1 MIEFNKNNAQ
11 LEKQLCFS
19 IYELSRAI
27 QRMYKPFLNELNLTY
42 PQYLVLVALYD
53 HDNITVSELGELL
66 DLNYGTLSPLLTR
79 MESQKLIE
87 RTRSTNDTRI
97 VHIKLLSSGKEIR
110 EEAFTLPQQL
120 VFKSGLNDQEWN
132 ELSRLSMKVFN
143 NLSK

>member
-1 MIEFNKNNAQ
+1 MIEFNKKNAQ
-11 LEKQLCFS
+11 LEKHLCFS

-79 MESQKLIE
+79 MEKQKLIE
-87 RTRSTNDTRI
+87 RARSTKDTRI
-97 VHIKLLSSGKEIR
+97 VYIKLLPSGKKIR

-120 VFKSGLNDQEWN
+120 VLKSGLNDQEWN
-132 ELSRLSMKVFN
+132 ELSTLSMKVFSK
-143 NLSK
+143 LSK

>member
-87 RTRSTNDTRI
+87 RTRSTNDNRI
-97 VHIKLLSSGKEIR
+97 VYIKLLSSGKEIR
-110 EEAFTLPQQL
+110 EEEFTLPQQL

>member
-1 MIEFNKNNAQ
+1 MIEFNKNNVQ
-11 LEKQLCFS
+11 LEKHLCFS

-97 VHIKLLSSGKEIR
+97 VYIKLLSSGKEIR

-132 ELSRLSMKVFN
+132 QLSRLSMKVFN

>member
-11 LEKQLCFS
+11 LEKHLCLS

-97 VHIKLLSSGKEIR
+97 VYIKLLSSGKEIR

-132 ELSRLSMKVFN
+132 QLSRLSMKVFN

>member
-1 MIEFNKNNAQ
+1 MIEFNKKNAQ
-11 LEKQLCFS
+11 LEKHLCFS

-27 QRMYKPFLNELNLTY
+27 QRMYKPFLIELNLTY
-42 PQYLVLVALYD
+42 PQYLVLVSLYD

-79 MESQKLIE
+79 MEKQKLIE
-87 RTRSTNDTRI
+87 RARSTKDTRI
-97 VHIKLLSSGKEIR
+97 VYIKLLPSGKKIR

-120 VFKSGLNDQEWN
+120 VLKSGLNDQEWN
-132 ELSRLSMKVFN
+132 ELSTLSMKVFS

>member
-1 MIEFNKNNAQ
+1 MIEFNKNNAH
-11 LEKQLCFS
+11 LEKHLCCS

-27 QRMYKPFLNELNLTY
+27 QRMYKPSLNELNLTY
-42 PQYLVLVALYD
+42 PQYLVLVVLYD

-97 VHIKLLSSGKEIR
+97 VYIKLLSSGKEIR

>member
-1 MIEFNKNNAQ
+1 MIGFNKNNAQ
-11 LEKQLCFS
+11 LEKHLCFS

-97 VHIKLLSSGKEIR
+97 VYIKLMSSGKEVR

>member
-11 LEKQLCFS
+11 LEKHLWFS
-19 IYELSRAI
+19 IYELSRAV

-87 RTRSTNDTRI
+87 RMRSTKDTRI
-97 VHIKLLSSGKEIR
+97 VYIKLMPSGKEIR

-120 VFKSGLNDQEWN
+120 VLKSGLNDQEWN
-132 ELSRLSMKVFN
+132 ELSKLSMKVFN
-143 NLSK
+143 NLAK

>member
-11 LEKQLCFS
+11 LEKHLCLS

-97 VHIKLLSSGKEIR
+97 VYIKLLSSGKEIR

>member
-1 MIEFNKNNAQ
+1 MIEFNKKSAQ
-11 LEKQLCFS
+11 LEKHLCFS

-27 QRMYKPFLNELNLTY
+27 QRMYKPFLIELNLTY
-42 PQYLVLVALYD
+42 PQYLVLVSLYD

-79 MESQKLIE
+79 MEKQKLIE
-87 RTRSTNDTRI
+87 RARSTKDTRI
-97 VHIKLLSSGKEIR
+97 VYIKLLPSGKKIR

-132 ELSRLSMKVFN
+132 ELSTLSMKVFS

>member
-1 MIEFNKNNAQ
+1 Q
-11 LEKQLCFS
+11 LEKHLCFS

-97 VHIKLLSSGKEIR
+97 VYIKLLSSGKEIR

-132 ELSRLSMKVFN
+132 QLSRLSMKVFN

>member
-1 MIEFNKNNAQ
+1 M
-11 LEKQLCFS
+11 CFS

-27 QRMYKPFLNELNLTY
+27 QRMYKPFLSELNLTY
-42 PQYLVLVALYD
+42 PQYLVLVSLYD

-87 RTRSTNDTRI
+87 RARSTKDTRI
-97 VHIKLLSSGKEIR
+97 VYIQLMSSGKKKR

-120 VFKSGLNDQEWN
+120 VFKSGLNDQEWY
-132 ELSRLSMKVFN
+132 ELTRLSLKVFN
-143 NLSK
+143 NVSN

>member
-11 LEKQLCFS
+11 LGKHLCFS

-97 VHIKLLSSGKEIR
+97 VYIKLMSSGKEIR

>member
-11 LEKQLCFS
+11 LEKHLCFS

-97 VHIKLLSSGKEIR
+97 VYIKLLSSGKEIR

-132 ELSRLSMKVFN
+132 QLSRLSMKVVN

>member
-11 LEKQLCFS
+11 LEKHLCLS

-97 VHIKLLSSGKEIR
+97 VYIKLMSSGKEIR

>member
-1 MIEFNKNNAQ
+1 MIEFNKKNAQ
-11 LEKQLCFS
+11 LEKHLCFS

-27 QRMYKPFLNELNLTY
+27 QRMYKPFLIELNLTY
-42 PQYLVLVALYD
+42 PQYLVLVSLYD

-79 MESQKLIE
+79 MEKQKLIE
-87 RTRSTNDTRI
+87 RARSTKDTRI
-97 VHIKLLSSGKEIR
+97 VYIKLLPSGKKIR

-132 ELSRLSMKVFN
+132 ELSTLSMKVFS

>member
-1 MIEFNKNNAQ
+1 MIEFNKSNAQ
-11 LEKQLCFS
+11 LEKHLCFS

-97 VHIKLLSSGKEIR
+97 VYIKLMSSGKEIR

>member
-1 MIEFNKNNAQ
+1 MIEFNKKSAQ
-11 LEKQLCFS
+11 LEKHLCFS

-27 QRMYKPFLNELNLTY
+27 QRMYKPFLIELNLTY
-42 PQYLVLVALYD
+42 PQYLVLVSLYD

-79 MESQKLIE
+79 MEKQKLIE
-87 RTRSTNDTRI
+87 RARSTKDTRI
-97 VHIKLLSSGKEIR
+97 VYIKLLPSGKKIR

-120 VFKSGLNDQEWN
+120 VLKSGLNDQEWN
-132 ELSRLSMKVFN
+132 ELSTLSMKVFS

>member
-1 MIEFNKNNAQ
+1 
-11 LEKQLCFS
+11 
-19 IYELSRAI
+19 
-27 QRMYKPFLNELNLTY
+27 MYKPFLNELNLTY

-97 VHIKLLSSGKEIR
+97 VYIKLLSSGKEIR